1 MRLMLRY
8 VLRYKRLLLGN
19 FICVFGFIIL
29 ELGLPTMLA
38 RMIDEG
44 INTRRP
50 DRIWFYGMVMV
61 GVALI
66 GLIGLIGLAYFAS
79 RITTNVVRDIRD
91 DIFARTIR
99 FSHEEHNAVG
109 TASLITRTTN
119 DAFQIMN
126 FLQMI
131 LRTGFMTP
139 LMIIASAF
147 LIVRTSPRLAWM
159 VFAGIPLLLLG
170 VWLIAVLSKP
180 LSEKQQGN
188 LDSINGRMREQL
200 SGIRV
205 IRAFVREKFEQAR
218 FGEVNDAYANSSIK
232 LFTLMAFAQP
242 GFSMVLNVIT
252 GVIIWQGAVAIG
264 QGQLAVGSLIAFIEY
279 IFHVLFS
286 FILFASVFMMYPRA
300 AVSAGRIEELL
311 NAKNEIEGKDGQ
323 ASRGRGAAGVVFDH
337 VDFAYPGNSEAAV
350 LHDISFSAQPGQTV
364 AFIGSTGSGKSTL
377 IQLIPRLFDV
387 SAGRILVTG
396 TDVRDYAVKAL
407 RSKIGFVPQ
416 KAVLFTGTI
425 ADNLRYGA
433 QEATDD
439 DLWEALRI
447 AQAADFVREQPDG
460 LQSIL
465 TEGGTNLSGG
475 QKQRLAI
482 ARAIVRRPDIY
493 IFDDSFSAL
502 DYQTDAELRAN
513 LAQVTQQ
520 AIVFIVAQRV
530 GTIRHADQIVVL
542 DNGELVGMGTHEQL
556 MATNPIYQEI
566 ARSQL
571 SEEELA

>member
-44 INTRRP
+44 INQRRP
-50 DRIWFYGMVMV
+50 STVWFYGMVMV
-61 GVALI
+61 GVALV
-66 GLIGLIGLAYFAS
+66 GLVGLIGLAYFAS
-79 RITTNVVRDIRD
+79 RITTNVVRDMRD

-126 FLQMI
+126 FFQMI
-131 LRTGFMTP
+131 LRMGFMTP

-147 LIVRTSPRLAWM
+147 LIVQTSPQLAWM
-159 VFAGIPLLLLG
+159 VFIGIPILLLG

-180 LSEKQQGN
+180 LSEQQQSN
-188 LDSINGRMREQL
+188 LDRINSRMREQL

-205 IRAFVREKFEQAR
+205 IRAFVREKFERGR
-218 FGEVNDAYANSSIK
+218 FAEVNNAYAHSSIK

-242 GFSMVLNVIT
+242 GFSMVLNIIT
-252 GVIIWQGAVAIG
+252 GVIIWQGAIAIG
-264 QGQLAVGSLIAFIEY
+264 QGQLAVGSLIAFVEY

-286 FILFASVFMMYPRA
+286 FIMFASVFMMYPRA
-300 AVSAGRIEELL
+300 AVSAGRIQALL
-311 NAKNEIEGKDGQ
+311 DAKNEIEGRDGQ
-323 ASRGRGAAGVVFDH
+323 AARGRGQAGVVFDH

-350 LHDISFSAQPGQTV
+350 LQDISFSAQPGQTV

-377 IQLIPRLFDV
+377 IQLLPRLFDV
-387 SAGRILVTG
+387 TRGKITVDG
-396 TDVRDYAVKAL
+396 TDVRDYAVRSL
-407 RSKIGFVPQ
+407 RAKIGFVPQ

-425 ADNLRYGA
+425 AENLRYGA
-433 QEATDD
+433 AEATDSE
-439 DLWEALRI
+439 LWDALRI
-447 AQAADFVREQPDG
+447 AQAADFVKEQPEG
-460 LQSIL
+460 LNSVL
-465 TEGGTNLSGG
+465 AEGGANLSGG

-502 DYQTDAELRAN
+502 DYQTDAQLRAN
-513 LAQVTQQ
+513 LAAVTQQ

-530 GTIRHADQIVVL
+530 GTIRHADQIIVL
-542 DNGELVGMGTHEQL
+542 DNGELVGNGTHTQL

>member
-1 MRLMLRY
+1 MLRY

-44 INTRRP
+44 INQRRP
-50 DRIWFYGMVMV
+50 STVWFYGMVMV
-61 GVALI
+61 GVALV

-79 RITTNVVRDIRD
+79 RITTNVVRDMRD

-131 LRTGFMTP
+131 LRMGFMTP

-147 LIVRTSPRLAWM
+147 LIVQTSPQLAWM
-159 VFAGIPLLLLG
+159 VFIGIPILLLG

-180 LSEKQQGN
+180 LSEQQQSN
-188 LDSINGRMREQL
+188 LDRINSRMREQL

-205 IRAFVREKFEQAR
+205 IRAFVREKFERGR
-218 FGEVNDAYANSSIK
+218 FAEVNDAYAHSSIK

-242 GFSMVLNVIT
+242 GFSMVLNIIT
-252 GVIIWQGAVAIG
+252 GVIIWQGAIAIG
-264 QGQLAVGSLIAFIEY
+264 QGQLAVGSLIAFVEY

-286 FILFASVFMMYPRA
+286 FIMFASVFMMYPRA
-300 AVSAGRIEELL
+300 AVSAGRIQALL
-311 NAKNEIEGKDGQ
+311 DAKNEIEGRDGQ
-323 ASRGRGAAGVVFDH
+323 AARGRGQAGVVFDH

-350 LHDISFSAQPGQTV
+350 LQDISFSAHPGQTV

-377 IQLIPRLFDV
+377 IQLLPRLFDV
-387 SAGRILVTG
+387 TRGKIMVDG
-396 TDVRDYAVKAL
+396 TDVRDYAVRSL
-407 RSKIGFVPQ
+407 RAKIGFVPQ

-425 ADNLRYGA
+425 AENLRYGA
-433 QEATDD
+433 AEATGSE
-439 DLWEALRI
+439 LWDALRI
-447 AQAADFVREQPDG
+447 AQAADFVKEQPEG
-460 LQSIL
+460 LNAL
-465 TEGGTNLSGG
+465 LAEGGANLSGG

-502 DYQTDAELRAN
+502 DYQTDAQLRAN
-513 LAQVTQQ
+513 LAAVTEQ

-530 GTIRHADQIVVL
+530 GTIRHADQIIVL
-542 DNGELVGMGTHEQL
+542 DNGELVGNGTHDQL